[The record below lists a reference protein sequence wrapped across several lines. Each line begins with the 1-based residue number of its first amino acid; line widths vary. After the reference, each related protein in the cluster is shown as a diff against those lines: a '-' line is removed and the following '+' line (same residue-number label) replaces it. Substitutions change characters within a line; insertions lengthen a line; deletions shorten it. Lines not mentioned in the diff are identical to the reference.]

1 MKPVRLLAAALL
13 IGFTAGA
20 GAQEMP
26 GKEDVARITGGTY
39 AVDPDHS
46 QVVWTVDHMGFS
58 PLTGIFGVAS
68 GTLVLD
74 PKKPGEAKLDITIP
88 ISSLRVT
95 SDGFAKHLA
104 GPEFFDAEKFPT
116 ATFKSTKVTVNDDD
130 ATIEGDL
137 TLHGV
142 TKRVTLDAELFGA
155 GVNPMSKVEN
165 IGFTA
170 SADIK
175 RSDFGMGYAVP
186 VVSDEVELDIVGAFT
201 KQP

>member
-1 MKPVRLLAAALL
+1 
-13 IGFTAGA
+13 
-20 GAQEMP
+20 
-26 GKEDVARITGGTY
+26 
-39 AVDPDHS
+39 
-46 QVVWTVDHMGFS
+46 MGFS
-58 PLTGIFGVAS
+58 PLTGLFGVAS

-74 PKKPGEAKLDITIP
+74 PKKPSEAKLDITIP
-88 ISSLRVT
+88 IASLRVT

-104 GPEFFDAEKFPT
+104 SPEFFDAEKFPT

-155 GVNPMSKVEN
+155 GINPMSKVEN

-186 VVSDEVELDIVGAFT
+186 VVSDEVELDIVGAFA